1 MPKSKSK
8 NKQSTHKVSQPE
20 VSPSLPEAPVKVA
33 EKPPTPPEKTM
44 SEKIWLDIQHVRLDL
59 FGLPA
64 QAIAKYCTP
73 VIVEPSK
80 LYLSFKIG
88 AVLPAMEMAL
98 SSKYTVE
105 LFDKYLVVAL
115 KGKI

>member
-1 MPKSKSK
+1 MP
-8 NKQSTHKVSQPE
+8 KVSQPE
-20 VSPSLPEAPVKVA
+20 VSPSMPEMPAKIV
-33 EKPPTPPEKTM
+33 EKPPIPEKTM

-59 FGLPA
+59 FGLPP
-64 QAIAKYCTP
+64 QAIARYCTP

-80 LYLSFKIG
+80 LYLSFKVG
-88 AVLPAMEMAL
+88 AVLPAMEAAL

-105 LFDKYLVVAL
+105 LFDKYLVIAL